1 MNAQEMLTRVQDLK
15 ELSISLGFV
24 KPAAVDEFFNEN
36 WMQILDILD
45 DALYEY
51 LNKREGEHEND

>member
-1 MNAQEMLTRVQDLK
+1 MNAKEMLEKVQELK
-15 ELSISLGFV
+15 EQCLLSNFY
-24 KPAAVDEFFNEN
+24 KPKEVDDFFEKY

-51 LNKREGEHEND
+51 LQKH

>member
-24 KPAAVDEFFNEN
+24 KPAAVDEFFNET